1 MARKREYELTQSGLE
16 ALNEEL
22 RILKTTKREENL
34 LAIKEARE
42 QGDLSENADYDAA
55 RNEQARIEGR
65 IAEIETILKNVKI
78 IKQTSSSQVEIG
90 KTVEIEFVENKIKR
104 EFDLVGSIEADPRK
118 NRISIDSP
126 LGKAIRGHEKGQQ
139 VTYKTENGKT
149 FSVKILEVK

>member
-65 IAEIETILKNVKI
+65 IAEIEAILKNVKI
-78 IKQTSSSQVEIG
+78 IKQTTSSQVEIG
-90 KTVEIEFVENKIKR
+90 KTVEIEFIENKIKR
-104 EFDLVGSIEADPRK
+104 EFDLV
-118 NRISIDSP
+118 
-126 LGKAIRGHEKGQQ
+126 
-139 VTYKTENGKT
+139 
-149 FSVKILEVK
+149 

>member
-65 IAEIETILKNVKI
+65 IAEIEAILKNVKI
-78 IKQTSSSQVEIG
+78 IKQTTSSQVEIG
-90 KTVEIEFVENKIKR
+90 KTVEIEFIENKIKR

-118 NRISIDSP
+118 NKISIDSP
-126 LGKAIRGHEKGQQ
+126 LGRAIRGHEKGQQ